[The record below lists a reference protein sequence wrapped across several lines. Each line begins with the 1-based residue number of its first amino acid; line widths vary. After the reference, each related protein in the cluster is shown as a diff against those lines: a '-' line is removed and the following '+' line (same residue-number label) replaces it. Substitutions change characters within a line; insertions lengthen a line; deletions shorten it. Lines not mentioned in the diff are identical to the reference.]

1 MGRHPGR
8 QAVKVTVD
16 VDCTPAEA
24 RAFLGLPDVTPIQDK
39 YVQTVLDSFDGAK
52 SLDQMETLF
61 KSFSPMGDAG
71 VRLFK
76 QMMDI
81 GLGTTSKGKN
91 G

>member
-1 MGRHPGR
+1 M
-8 QAVKVTVD
+8 KVTVD

-24 RAFLGLPDVTPIQDK
+24 RAFLGLPDVTPITDK
-39 YVQTVLDSFDGAK
+39 YVETILNGFDGAK

-81 GLGTTSKGKN
+81 GLAGAMSGKS
-91 G
+91 GDKKSG